1 MRLAMTPEGR
11 TRAAAV
17 QSGTVW
23 QIQNSDIVSD
33 RVRVFVDLINPVT
46 PENTRAIMQ
55 TDVFSGDEWIGNVVT
70 NITIAA
76 AWHWCE
82 ANAEAIVAQKPIG
95 ERWSHWDCLKT
106 GKILAEPTPL
116 AKKIGC
122 L

>member
-1 MRLAMTPEGR
+1 MSPEGR

-23 QIQNSDIVSD
+23 QIQNSDVVIPD

-55 TDVFSGDEWIGNVVT
+55 TDVFSGNEWIGNVVSE
-70 NITIAA
+70 ITIAA

-95 ERWSHWDCLKT
+95 EKWNHWDCLKT
-106 GKILAEPTPL
+106 GKILADPTPL